1 MMKNFI
7 VFTATVLS
15 SFSLAIAG
23 VRNMRPGDP
32 NLDANWDWKSSSMQS
47 LYSSAVGESPASSHF
62 AFSPFFSPDNPLNS
76 VPLDNN
82 TEDGWVL
89 VHRDFGAP
97 EMGQPFPFFTMYN
110 RYRGTFRVMLFNA
123 LMRDESFYVG
133 RLRFMN
139 SGTESRSTSL
149 LNFSSTSRCY
159 LNDFDPNCQISAI
172 SYMKAFGD
180 WAVFDFPLAG
190 YDPSLNNSDP
200 ILTFSLSGVDS
211 KKLKSSG
218 NASIDLVQQI
228 ESKSAR
234 PGFGISDI
242 KQAVDTG
249 LNFYRAPLNWMEELT
264 NQKNKSQRWYST
276 AMNLSKTAVAS
287 YVPWIA
293 ALGGIVESFI
303 GGSKKAAQWEPL
315 RFNGQM
321 KFDFQGNILL
331 ERGLWAHNFYLK
343 TGPQSTM
350 AQRPLQ
356 DVSWG
361 VFNIQS
367 PPVLVE
373 EDCPIAGIH
382 YYYYMLQSGGEIVV
396 NPDAGLELTST
407 EAAVKFDRKY
417 WEYAPIPPK
426 PGEPPLDPETDTSY
440 FDSTER
446 FTKVGILR
454 LWKPAKPV
462 AVIYKLTFKTRQ
474 PTLYSDNEIVMMKT
488 VNIESPVSSR
498 PWKF

>member
-1 MMKNFI
+1 
-7 VFTATVLS
+7 
-15 SFSLAIAG
+15 
-23 VRNMRPGDP
+23 
-32 NLDANWDWKSSSMQS
+32 
-47 LYSSAVGESPASSHF
+47 
-62 AFSPFFSPDNPLNS
+62 
-76 VPLDNN
+76 
-82 TEDGWVL
+82 
-89 VHRDFGAP
+89 
-97 EMGQPFPFFTMYN
+97 
-110 RYRGTFRVMLFNA
+110 
-123 LMRDESFYVG
+123 
-133 RLRFMN
+133 
-139 SGTESRSTSL
+139 
-149 LNFSSTSRCY
+149 
-159 LNDFDPNCQISAI
+159 
-172 SYMKAFGD
+172 MKAFGD
-180 WAVFDFPLAG
+180 WAVFDFPLVG
-190 YDPSLNNSDP
+190 FDPSLNNLDP

-211 KKLKSSG
+211 QKLKSSG

-249 LNFYRAPLNWMEELT
+249 LNYYRAPLNWMEELT
-264 NQKNKSQRWYST
+264 NQKNKSQRWYNT
-276 AMNLSKTAVAS
+276 AVNLSKTAVAS

-315 RFNGQM
+315 RFKGQI

-373 EDCPIAGIH
+373 EDRPVAGIH
-382 YYYYMLQSGGEIVV
+382 YYYYVLRSGGEILV

-407 EAAVKFDRKY
+407 QVAVKFDRKY
-417 WEYAPIPPK
+417 LEYDPGPPMPGAPPFD
-426 PGEPPLDPETDTSY
+426 LETDTSY
-440 FDSTER
+440 FDSMES
-446 FTKVGILR
+446 FTKAGILR
-454 LWKPAKPV
+454 LWKPNKPI
-462 AVIYKLTFKTRQ
+462 AVLYKLTFKTRQ
-474 PTLYSDNEIVMMKT
+474 PTLYSDNEIVMIKT

-498 PWKF
+498 PSKY